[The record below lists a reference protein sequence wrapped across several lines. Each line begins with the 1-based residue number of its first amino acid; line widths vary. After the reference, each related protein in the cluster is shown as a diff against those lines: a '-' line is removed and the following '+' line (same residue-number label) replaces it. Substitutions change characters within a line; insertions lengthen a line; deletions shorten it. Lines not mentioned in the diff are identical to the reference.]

1 MEINLNK
8 PVIREAVIRAL
19 SDKNK
24 ENREAEFVISTEAPD
39 TYGTVF
45 KISGW
50 DLKRY
55 ENNPVV
61 FYAHKSYSDN
71 PDMLIG
77 TSEIRIEENQL
88 IGVVRFEPAEINP
101 LAEKVWQKVQAG
113 TLRMASIGA
122 NPKKGHWGDE
132 KFGEDRDVLY
142 FDEQELLEWSIVPI
156 GSNPEALKREYQT
169 IEEIRGI
176 IKKEIPVNP
185 EVQPTTDNE
194 QRTTDKNKELNA
206 FEAQLII
213 NQNL

>member
-1 MEINLNK
+1 MEIQVNK

-19 SDKNK
+19 SDDNK
-24 ENREAEFVISTEAPD
+24 SNREAEFVISTETED

-55 ENNPVV
+55 EQNPVV
-61 FYAHKSYSDN
+61 FYAHKSHSDN

-77 TSEIRIEENQL
+77 TSTVRIEDNQL
-88 IGVVRFEPAEINP
+88 IAIVRFESAEINP
-101 LAEKVWQKVQAG
+101 VAEKIWQKIQAG

-132 KFGEDRDVLY
+132 KLGENRDTIY

-156 GSNPEALKREYQT
+156 GSNPEALKREAQT
-169 IEEIRGI
+169 IEEIRTLI
-176 IKKEIPVNP
+176 TKEIPVVEP
-185 EVQPTTDNE
+185 LAVRADN
-194 QRTTDKNKELNA
+194 NKELNTID
-206 FEAQLII
+206 AQLII
-213 NQNL
+213 NSNL

>member
-8 PVIREAVIRAL
+8 PVIREAVVRAL

-24 ENREAEFVISTEAPD
+24 ENREVEFVISDETPD

-55 ENNPVV
+55 ENNPIV

-71 PDMLIG
+71 PDMVIG
-77 TSEIRIEENQL
+77 TSTLRIEDNQL
-88 IGVVRFEPAEINP
+88 IAILRFESADINP
-101 LAEKVWQKVQAG
+101 LAEKVFQKVQAG

-132 KFGEDRDVLY
+132 KLGEDREVIY

-156 GSNPEALKREYQT
+156 GSNPEALKREAQT
-169 IEEIRGI
+169 IDEIRGI
-176 IKKEIPVNP
+176 IQKEIPVI
-185 EVQPTTDNE
+185 EETRE
-194 QRTTDKNKELNA
+194 GENKELQA
-206 FEAQLII
+206 FEAQLLI

>member
-24 ENREAEFVISTEAPD
+24 TDRTAEFVISDETPD
-39 TYGTVF
+39 SYGTVF

-55 ENNPVV
+55 EKNPVV
-61 FYAHKSYSDN
+61 FYAHRSHSDN

-77 TSEIRIEENQL
+77 TSEVRVDGNQL
-88 IGVVRFEPAEINP
+88 IAVVRFENADINP
-101 LAEKVWQKVQAG
+101 VAEKVWQKIQAG

-132 KFGEDRDVLY
+132 KLGEDREMIY

-156 GSNPEALKREYQT
+156 GSNPEALKRESQT
-169 IEEIRGI
+169 IEEIRAAI
-176 IKKEIPVNP
+176 IKEIPVTEP
-185 EVQPTTDNE
+185 EEVCQDNH
-194 QRTTDKNKELNA
+194 KEINA
-206 FEAQLII
+206 FDAQIII
-213 NQNL
+213 NSNL

>member
-1 MEINLNK
+1 MEIAVNK
-8 PVIREAVIRAL
+8 TVVREAVIRAL
-19 SDKNK
+19 TDKNK

-45 KISGW
+45 KVSGW

-55 ENNPVV
+55 EQNPVV

-77 TSEIRIEENQL
+77 TSTVRIEDNQL
-88 IGVVRFEPAEINP
+88 IAVVRFETAEINP

-132 KFGEDRDVLY
+132 KLGEDRDLIY
-142 FDEQELLEWSIVPI
+142 FDEQELLEWSIVPL
-156 GSNPEALKREYQT
+156 GSNPEALKREVQT
-169 IEEIRGI
+169 IEEIREAI
-176 IKKEIPVNP
+176 IKEIPVVIEQP
-185 EVQPTTDNE
+185 ENRK
-194 QRTTDKNKELNA
+194 RTVR
-206 FEAQLII
+206 EAQLII
-213 NQNL
+213 NQNSYKK